1 MNEEDKK
8 KLLEDFEK
16 ADIDKKLDMWYFALD
31 QGALWEELIA
41 EMSNTAQ
48 MQAMKSGKAV
58 ASNE

>member
-48 MQAMKSGKAV
+48 MQQLKGKKAV

>member
-8 KLLEDFEK
+8 KFLEDFEK
-16 ADIDKKLDMWYFALD
+16 ADVAKKLDMWYFALD

-48 MQAMKSGKAV
+48 MQAMKAGKAV

>member
-1 MNEEDKK
+1 VNEEDKK
-8 KLLEDFEK
+8 KFLEDFEK
-16 ADIDKKLDMWYFALD
+16 ADIDKKLDMWYYALD

-58 ASNE
+58 APNE